1 VRPPSECIQPTSTRA
16 QANLTLQGT
25 VVIVVR
31 AIPSD
36 LIIEFPS
43 RLLLPVPTFPPSSP
57 PARVSAP
64 AAAHPLGSRSMRPQA
79 TALAVAHTFRGRAHF
94 EARRSRF
101 APAIIAAVV
110 AMWCAVRAAST
121 VLACLNMAS
130 SSSHA
135 SVMLASS
142 RLESTFH
149 QHQVEGFCLVC
160 LGVAVSFFP
169 RRCRRLAKTG
179 IVLVWHGHFG
189 LFASLPGG

>member
-1 VRPPSECIQPTSTRA
+1 MGEHISKRGAAGERT
-16 QANLTLQGT
+16 LTARSLQIT
-25 VVIVVR
+25 
-31 AIPSD
+31 
-36 LIIEFPS
+36 
-43 RLLLPVPTFPPSSP
+43 PSSVETLLTS
-57 PARVSAP
+57 AKMNFVVLCVS
-64 AAAHPLGSRSMRPQA
+64 
-79 TALAVAHTFRGRAHF
+79 VNFRGCLR
-94 EARRSRF
+94 RF

>member
-1 VRPPSECIQPTSTRA
+1 MRPPSECIQPTSTRA

-64 AAAHPLGSRSMRPQA
+64 AAAPPLGSRSMRPQA

-94 EARRSRF
+94 EARRSRRENSHRSLSSNHSKLCRNL
-101 APAIIAAVV
+101 AHI
-110 AMWCAVRAAST
+110 CKNELCST
-121 VLACLNMAS
+121 VRFREL
-130 SSSHA
+130 
-135 SVMLASS
+135 S
-142 RLESTFH
+142 RLPP
-149 QHQVEGFCLVC
+149 QVCARHHCRSCGNVVCGACSLNRSCLPEYGIIELSRVC
-160 LGVAVSFFP
+160 DACFFK
-169 RRCRRLAKTG
+169 A
-179 IVLVWHGHFG
+179 
-189 LFASLPGG
+189 